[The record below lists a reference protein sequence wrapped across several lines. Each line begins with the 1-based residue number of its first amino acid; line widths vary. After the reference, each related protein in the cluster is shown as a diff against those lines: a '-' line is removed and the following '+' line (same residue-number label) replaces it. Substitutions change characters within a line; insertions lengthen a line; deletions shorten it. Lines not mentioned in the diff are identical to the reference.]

1 MGFSI
6 RHASKLTRCDMPVKQ
21 LFDTGWSWWS
31 NPLLL
36 LLSLCASVVLKF
48 QNVLFGE
55 IQFIIA
61 SLIIAYDAIHGITT
75 I

>member
-1 MGFSI
+1 
-6 RHASKLTRCDMPVKQ
+6 MPVKQ